1 MPNSIIHRLII
12 ALVTLLPISEAFSDH
27 VPETISFDYVQADF
41 TFSTVSIDTTADV
54 TEGNGFG
61 FSLSLDINTH
71 LALTLSVL
79 STTYDTFQ
87 EKDVDAS
94 KVTDLGVT
102 AHTLIAPATEILANL
117 SVVKAEIESYNGVTS
132 TRDSDYGSIFHVGLR
147 HRLTNHIELAMGGT
161 NLNVFSHETFSYNL
175 DARYYFR
182 KVFSFGAGY
191 VSGDNA
197 DSFQFNIR
205 MDI

>member
-1 MPNSIIHRLII
+1 MLNSFFHFLVIM
-12 ALVTLLPISEAFSDH
+12 LVTLLPISEAFSDH
-27 VPETISFDYVQADF
+27 VPEKISFDYVQADF
-41 TFSTVSIDTTADV
+41 TFSTVHVDTTADV

-61 FSLSLDINTH
+61 FSLSLEINTH
-71 LALTLSVL
+71 LAFTLSVL

-87 EKDVDAS
+87 ERDVDSS
-94 KVTDLGVT
+94 KLTDIGLT
-102 AHTLIAPATEILANL
+102 AHTLIAPVTEILANL

-132 TRDSDYGSIFHVGLR
+132 TRDSDYGSIFHIGLR
-147 HRLTNHIELAMGGT
+147 HRLTNHIELALGGT
-161 NLNVFSHETFSYNL
+161 NLNVFDHETFSYNL

-191 VSGDNA
+191 ISGDNA
-197 DSFQFNIR
+197 DSFQLNIR